1 MLLDPSLTPTQKL
14 ICVAAV
20 GIALGGFGLFAMRVV
35 PDDPLFFVLT
45 FILASSGGAIALY
58 GIVGLLERQ
67 PLAKSTEKDL
77 KAIRSLI
84 HDLKVRYPTYIL
96 KVQELK
102 AIYDELQDK
111 LPEVRNQ
118 SEAFKQQIQV
128 YQAMC
133 AELEVELD
141 YKLQQHAAAMADD
154 NVEGIAKKILW
165 SEQQI
170 QLAELGSTL
179 KTLAETALPITPE
192 AYHSALSRVSPDFKK
207 LERGATLYRDLL
219 TACTNAIAPIET
231 ALTTQE
237 KLTKSEVLA
246 AHNLHQEVV
255 RLELSVAEIDARMST
270 HETEL
275 RTLGTDTRA
284 RAERAEEALSTLQAR
299 FETFKSAAEV
309 LPNTEVGEEA

>member
-1 MLLDPSLTPTQKL
+1 MPAEKSLTPAQKHGL
-14 ICVAAV
+14 TFAV
-20 GIALGGFGLFAMRVV
+20 GLSVFGFGFFGRHVL
-35 PDDPLFFVLT
+35 PDDPFLIVLLFFFV
-45 FILASSGGAIALY
+45 FGGGFAAVY
-58 GIVGLLERQ
+58 GMMGFLERK
-67 PLAKSTEKDL
+67 PLPKSTEKDL
-77 KAIRSLI
+77 KAIRTLVQ
-84 HDLKVRYPTYIL
+84 DLKVRYPTYIL

-111 LPEVRNQ
+111 LPEVRNH

-133 AELEVELD
+133 AELAVQLD
-141 YKLQQHAAAMADD
+141 HKLQQHASAMADD

-179 KTLAETALPITPE
+179 KVLAETAPPITPE

-275 RTLGTDTRA
+275 RTLGTDVHR

-299 FETFKSAAEV
+299 FETFKSGAEV
-309 LPNTEVGEEA
+309 LPNTEVGEDA